1 MEEKENLQELKIAT
15 LNSEQ
20 LQQKIDQESI
30 SWCEELIKDLEKFR
44 DENKT
49 WSQIWFSIYII
60 FGLIAVIFS
69 SISAILTFSDF
80 TNKFVPFSITFLST
94 VSAYILTFLNPSG
107 REEKR
112 RQCVKRSSALLEKV
126 KTTKRLIG
134 LKTEAD
140 ILDKL
145 SSFSDQFASLIE
157 DSLN

>member
-1 MEEKENLQELKIAT
+1 M
-15 LNSEQ
+15 
-20 LQQKIDQESI
+20 
-30 SWCEELIKDLEKFR
+30 
-44 DENKT
+44 
-49 WSQIWFSIYII
+49 
-60 FGLIAVIFS
+60 IFS

-80 TNKFVPFSITFLST
+80 TNKIILFFITFLST

-134 LKTEAD
+134 LKTEID

-145 SSFSDQFASLIE
+145 SSFSEQFASLIE